1 MPEYAEMIAL
11 HEAFEIVDEA
21 LADIR
26 VPTET
31 VATGQAL
38 GRTLMADQA
47 SRLDLPPF
55 DKSAMDGYAIP
66 AGDDRDEYRVLERVA
81 AGEVPTRK
89 LQPGTALKVMTGAPV
104 PEGSGKVIRVER
116 TSEAGGIV
124 RVLKDE
130 SMSNICLHGEDVRTG
145 DLILRAPAVLG
156 PLEIANLIAC
166 GVSEVEVAR
175 PIRVSIISTGDEIV
189 DSPQELA
196 PGKIMNTNGPMLDAL
211 CTMHGLEV
219 VNNAVVPDEREAT
232 VSALRDALGRSD
244 IVVFSG
250 GVSMG
255 DFDFVG
261 EALGGEGLKFHFD
274 SVAVKPGR
282 PITFAS
288 SPTAAAFGLPGNPV
302 SVYVTFHLFVL
313 RAARLMGGG
322 GPGVKQFEVP
332 LGRGLQRRKGRR
344 TEYFPCKLM
353 PDGTAEAV
361 EYHGSAHLLALL
373 ESDGFFVVPSGVT
386 SLAEGDRVDF
396 VSIRSRLC

>member
-1 MPEYAEMIAL
+1 MPEHAKMITL
-11 HEAFEIVDEA
+11 NEAFEIVDEA

-26 VPTET
+26 MPTET
-31 VATGQAL
+31 VAIGQAL

-47 SRLDLPPF
+47 SLLDLPPF

-66 AGDDRDEYRVLERVA
+66 VGDEGDEYRVIESVA

-89 LQPGTALKVMTGAPV
+89 LEPGTALKVMTGAPV

-116 TSEAGGIV
+116 TSEADGVV
-124 RVLKDE
+124 RVLKGE
-130 SMSNICLHGEDVRTG
+130 SKSNICLQGEDVRCG
-145 DLILRAPAVLG
+145 DVILRAPTMLG

-166 GVSEVEVAR
+166 GIAEVEVAK
-175 PIRVSIISTGDEIV
+175 PIRVSILSTGDEIV
-189 DSPQELA
+189 DSPEELV

-211 CTMHGLEV
+211 CRMHGLEV
-219 VNNAVVPDEREAT
+219 INNAVVPDEREAT
-232 VSALRDALGRSD
+232 VSALREALDRSD
-244 IVVFSG
+244 IVVLSG
-250 GVSMG
+250 GVSVG

-261 EALGGEGLKFHFD
+261 EALAGEGLKFHFG

-288 SPTAAAFGLPGNPV
+288 SPAGAAFGLPGNPV

-313 RAARLMGGG
+313 RAARLMVGGV
-322 GPGVKQFEVP
+322 PYIKQFKVP
-332 LGRGLQRRKGRR
+332 LDRGFQRRKGGRAD
-344 TEYFPCKLM
+344 YIPCKLM
-353 PDGTAEAV
+353 PDGTAEAI

-386 SLAEGDRVDF
+386 SLSAGDRVNF
-396 VSIRSRLC
+396 VSIRGRL

>member
-1 MPEYAEMIAL
+1 MPEYADMITL

-31 VATGQAL
+31 VAIGQAL

-66 AGDDRDEYRVLERVA
+66 AGDDRDEYRVIESVA

-116 TSEAGGIV
+116 TSEADGVV
-124 RVLKDE
+124 RVLKGE
-130 SMSNICLHGEDVRTG
+130 SMSNICLQGEDVRSG
-145 DLILRAPAVLG
+145 DVILHAPAVLG
-156 PLEIANLIAC
+156 PLEIANIIAC
-166 GVSEVEVAR
+166 GISEVEVAR
-175 PIRVSIISTGDEIV
+175 PIRISIISTGEEIV
-189 DSPQELA
+189 DSPEELV

-211 CTMHGLEV
+211 CRMHGLEV
-219 VNNAVVPDEREAT
+219 VKNEVVPDERDAT
-232 VSALRDALGRSD
+232 VSALREALGRSD

-261 EALGGEGLKFHFD
+261 EALGGEGLKFHFGR
-274 SVAVKPGR
+274 VAVKPGR
-282 PITFAS
+282 PIAFAS
-288 SPTAAAFGLPGNPV
+288 SPQAAAFGLPGNPV

-313 RAARLMGGG
+313 RAARLMVGGRSCI
-322 GPGVKQFEVP
+322 KQFEVP
-332 LGRGLQRRKGRR
+332 LGRDFQRHKGRR
-344 TEYFPCKLM
+344 TEYIPCRLL
-353 PDGTAEAV
+353 PDGTAVAV

-373 ESDGFFVVPSGVT
+373 ESDGFFVVSSGVT
-386 SLAEGDRVDF
+386 SLSAGDTVDF
-396 VSIRSRLC
+396 VSIRGRL